1 MTLYDN
7 NKRAFARITR
17 CRIRMRRTGAHADMR
32 TNFALMLAARKKNGN
47 MGVTSVRGGRIF
59 SESRQQMKNDAFER
73 LFKKYY
79 NEAKL
84 YVTALSRNEALAED
98 IVSESFVKAFN
109 LIDEEKESFKFWL
122 LKVCRNA
129 YFDYLKKARRLAPVH
144 DNMRG
149 GDADLAEKVI
159 EDEEYRALYRAI
171 ALLKDNYREVILLYY
186 FDELSVSEIAGIT
199 GQTVQNVKVLMYRA
213 RMKLKEI
220 LED

>member
-1 MTLYDN
+1 
-7 NKRAFARITR
+7 
-17 CRIRMRRTGAHADMR
+17 
-32 TNFALMLAARKKNGN
+32 
-47 MGVTSVRGGRIF
+47 
-59 SESRQQMKNDAFER
+59 MKNEAIER

-84 YVTALSRNEALAED
+84 YVAALCHDEALAED
-98 IVSESFVKAFN
+98 IVSESFYKAFTR
-109 LIDEEKESFKFWL
+109 IDEEKESFKFWL

-129 YFDYLKKARRLAPVH
+129 YFDYLKKNRRLSAAH
-144 DNMRG
+144 DNMAA
-149 GDADLAEKVI
+149 DTADLAEKVI

-199 GQTVQNVKVLMYRA
+199 EQSVQNVKVLMYRA

>member
-1 MTLYDN
+1 
-7 NKRAFARITR
+7 
-17 CRIRMRRTGAHADMR
+17 
-32 TNFALMLAARKKNGN
+32 
-47 MGVTSVRGGRIF
+47 
-59 SESRQQMKNDAFER
+59 MKNEAIER

-84 YVTALSRNEALAED
+84 YVATLCHDEALAED
-98 IVSESFVKAFN
+98 IVSESFYKAFTR
-109 LIDEEKESFKFWL
+109 IDEEKESFKFWL

-129 YFDYLKKARRLAPVH
+129 YFDYLKKNRRLSALH
-144 DNMRG
+144 DNMAA
-149 GDADLAEKVI
+149 DTADLAEKVI

-199 GQTVQNVKVLMYRA
+199 EQSVQNVKVLMYRA

>member
-17 CRIRMRRTGAHADMR
+17 CRIRTRRTGAHADMR

-129 YFDYLKKARRLAPVH
+129 YFD
-144 DNMRG
+144 
-149 GDADLAEKVI
+149 
-159 EDEEYRALYRAI
+159 
-171 ALLKDNYREVILLYY
+171 
-186 FDELSVSEIAGIT
+186 
-199 GQTVQNVKVLMYRA
+199 
-213 RMKLKEI
+213 
-220 LED
+220 

>member
-1 MTLYDN
+1 
-7 NKRAFARITR
+7 
-17 CRIRMRRTGAHADMR
+17 
-32 TNFALMLAARKKNGN
+32 
-47 MGVTSVRGGRIF
+47 
-59 SESRQQMKNDAFER
+59 MKNEAIER

-84 YVTALSRNEALAED
+84 YVAALCHDEALAED
-98 IVSESFVKAFN
+98 IVSESFYKAFTR
-109 LIDEEKESFKFWL
+109 IDEEKESFKFWL

-129 YFDYLKKARRLAPVH
+129 YFDYLKKNRRLSAVH
-144 DNMRG
+144 DNMAA
-149 GDADLAEKVI
+149 DTADLAEKVI
-159 EDEEYRALYRAI
+159 EDEEYRALYHAI

-199 GQTVQNVKVLMYRA
+199 EQSVQNVKVLMYRA

>member
-1 MTLYDN
+1 
-7 NKRAFARITR
+7 
-17 CRIRMRRTGAHADMR
+17 
-32 TNFALMLAARKKNGN
+32 
-47 MGVTSVRGGRIF
+47 
-59 SESRQQMKNDAFER
+59 MKNDAFER

-159 EDEEYRALYRAI
+159 EDEEYRALY
-171 ALLKDNYREVILLYY
+171 NYREVILLYY

>member
-1 MTLYDN
+1 MAIDHNVGGLNEYLVNITTSRGYNRLRYDAYRTL
-7 NKRAFARITR
+7 
-17 CRIRMRRTGAHADMR
+17 RR
-32 TNFALMLAARKKNGN
+32 
-47 MGVTSVRGGRIF
+47 
-59 SESRQQMKNDAFER
+59 
-73 LFKKYY
+73 
-79 NEAKL
+79 
-84 YVTALSRNEALAED
+84 
-98 IVSESFVKAFN
+98 FN

-149 GDADLAEKVI
+149 DDADLAEKVI

-171 ALLKDNYREVILLYY
+171 ALLNDNYREVILLYY

>member
-1 MTLYDN
+1 
-7 NKRAFARITR
+7 
-17 CRIRMRRTGAHADMR
+17 
-32 TNFALMLAARKKNGN
+32 
-47 MGVTSVRGGRIF
+47 
-59 SESRQQMKNDAFER
+59 MKNEAIER

-84 YVTALSRNEALAED
+84 YVAALCHDEALAED
-98 IVSESFVKAFN
+98 IVSESFYKAFTR
-109 LIDEEKESFKFWL
+109 IDEEKESFKFWL

-129 YFDYLKKARRLAPVH
+129 YFDYLKKNRRLSAVH
-144 DNMRG
+144 DNMAA
-149 GDADLAEKVI
+149 DTVDLAEKVI

-199 GQTVQNVKVLMYRA
+199 EQSVQNVKVLMYRA

>member
-1 MTLYDN
+1 
-7 NKRAFARITR
+7 
-17 CRIRMRRTGAHADMR
+17 
-32 TNFALMLAARKKNGN
+32 
-47 MGVTSVRGGRIF
+47 
-59 SESRQQMKNDAFER
+59 MKNEAIER

-84 YVTALSRNEALAED
+84 YVAALCHDEALAED
-98 IVSESFVKAFN
+98 IVSESFYKAFTR
-109 LIDEEKESFKFWL
+109 IDEEKESFKFWL

-129 YFDYLKKARRLAPVH
+129 YFDYLKKSRRLSAVH
-144 DNMRG
+144 DNMAA
-149 GDADLAEKVI
+149 DTADLAEKVI

-199 GQTVQNVKVLMYRA
+199 EQSVQNVKVLMYRA

>member
-1 MTLYDN
+1 
-7 NKRAFARITR
+7 
-17 CRIRMRRTGAHADMR
+17 
-32 TNFALMLAARKKNGN
+32 
-47 MGVTSVRGGRIF
+47 
-59 SESRQQMKNDAFER
+59 MKNEAIER

-84 YVTALSRNEALAED
+84 YVAALCHDEALAED
-98 IVSESFVKAFN
+98 IVSESFYKASTR
-109 LIDEEKESFKFWL
+109 IDEEKESFKFWL

-129 YFDYLKKARRLAPVH
+129 YFDYLKKNRRLSAVH
-144 DNMRG
+144 DNMAA
-149 GDADLAEKVI
+149 DTADLAEKVI

-199 GQTVQNVKVLMYRA
+199 EQSVQNVKVLMYRA

>member
-1 MTLYDN
+1 
-7 NKRAFARITR
+7 
-17 CRIRMRRTGAHADMR
+17 
-32 TNFALMLAARKKNGN
+32 
-47 MGVTSVRGGRIF
+47 
-59 SESRQQMKNDAFER
+59 MKNEAIER

-84 YVTALSRNEALAED
+84 YVAALCHDEALAED
-98 IVSESFVKAFN
+98 IVSESFYKAFTR
-109 LIDEEKESFKFWL
+109 IDEEKESFKFWL

-129 YFDYLKKARRLAPVH
+129 YFDYLKKNRRLSALH
-144 DNMRG
+144 DNMAA
-149 GDADLAEKVI
+149 DTADLAEKVI

-199 GQTVQNVKVLMYRA
+199 EQSVQNVKVLMYRA
-213 RMKLKEI
+213 RMKLKEN

>member
-1 MTLYDN
+1 
-7 NKRAFARITR
+7 
-17 CRIRMRRTGAHADMR
+17 
-32 TNFALMLAARKKNGN
+32 
-47 MGVTSVRGGRIF
+47 
-59 SESRQQMKNDAFER
+59 MKNDAFER

-129 YFDYLKKARRLAPVH
+129 YFDYLKKNRRLSALH
-144 DNMRG
+144 DNMAA
-149 GDADLAEKVI
+149 DTADLAEKVI

-199 GQTVQNVKVLMYRA
+199 EQSVQNVKVLMYRA
-213 RMKLKEI
+213 MMKLKEI

>member
-1 MTLYDN
+1 
-7 NKRAFARITR
+7 
-17 CRIRMRRTGAHADMR
+17 
-32 TNFALMLAARKKNGN
+32 
-47 MGVTSVRGGRIF
+47 
-59 SESRQQMKNDAFER
+59 MKNEAIER

-84 YVTALSRNEALAED
+84 YVAALCHDEALAED
-98 IVSESFVKAFN
+98 IVSESFYKAFTR
-109 LIDEEKESFKFWL
+109 IDEEKESFKFWL

-129 YFDYLKKARRLAPVH
+129 YFDYLKKNRRLSVVH
-144 DNMRG
+144 DNMAA
-149 GDADLAEKVI
+149 DTADLAEKVI

-199 GQTVQNVKVLMYRA
+199 EQSVQNVKVLMYRA

>member
-1 MTLYDN
+1 M
-7 NKRAFARITR
+7 
-17 CRIRMRRTGAHADMR
+17 
-32 TNFALMLAARKKNGN
+32 
-47 MGVTSVRGGRIF
+47 
-59 SESRQQMKNDAFER
+59 
-73 LFKKYY
+73 
-79 NEAKL
+79 
-84 YVTALSRNEALAED
+84 
-98 IVSESFVKAFN
+98 
-109 LIDEEKESFKFWL
+109 
-122 LKVCRNA
+122 
-129 YFDYLKKARRLAPVH
+129 H

-159 EDEEYRALYRAI
+159 EDEEYRPLYRAI

>member
-1 MTLYDN
+1 
-7 NKRAFARITR
+7 
-17 CRIRMRRTGAHADMR
+17 
-32 TNFALMLAARKKNGN
+32 
-47 MGVTSVRGGRIF
+47 
-59 SESRQQMKNDAFER
+59 MKNEAIER

-84 YVTALSRNEALAED
+84 YVAALCHDEALAED
-98 IVSESFVKAFN
+98 IVSESFYKAFTR
-109 LIDEEKESFKFWL
+109 IDEEKESFKFWL

-129 YFDYLKKARRLAPVH
+129 YFDYLKKNRRLSAVH
-144 DNMRG
+144 DNMA
-149 GDADLAEKVI
+149 ADTADIAEKVI

-199 GQTVQNVKVLMYRA
+199 EQSVQNVKVLMYRA

>member
-1 MTLYDN
+1 
-7 NKRAFARITR
+7 
-17 CRIRMRRTGAHADMR
+17 
-32 TNFALMLAARKKNGN
+32 
-47 MGVTSVRGGRIF
+47 
-59 SESRQQMKNDAFER
+59 MKNDAFER
-73 LFKKYY
+73 LFIKYY
-79 NEAKL
+79 NQAKL

-109 LIDEEKESFKFWL
+109 LIGEEKESFKFWL

-129 YFDYLKKARRLAPVH
+129 YFDYLKKARRHGPVH

-149 GDADLAEKVI
+149 DDADLAEKVI

>member
-1 MTLYDN
+1 M
-7 NKRAFARITR
+7 
-17 CRIRMRRTGAHADMR
+17 RTGFSAADFR
-32 TNFALMLAARKKNGN
+32 LNRVIRLVDIVRSKSFAYFAKNVK
-47 MGVTSVRGGRIF
+47 MGVTSHRGGRIF
-59 SESRQQMKNDAFER
+59 SESRQQQMKNEAFER
-73 LFKKYY
+73 LFKRYY

-84 YVTALSRNEALAED
+84 YLTALCRNEALAED
-98 IVSESFVKAFN
+98 IVSESFVKAFA

-129 YFDYLKKARRLAPVH
+129 YFDYLKKAKRLSPVY
-144 DNMRG
+144 DNMRS
-149 GDADLAEKVI
+149 DEADLAEKVI

-171 ALLKDNYREVILLYY
+171 ALLKDSYREVILLYY

-213 RMKLKEI
+213 RIKLKEI

>member
-1 MTLYDN
+1 
-7 NKRAFARITR
+7 
-17 CRIRMRRTGAHADMR
+17 
-32 TNFALMLAARKKNGN
+32 
-47 MGVTSVRGGRIF
+47 
-59 SESRQQMKNDAFER
+59 MKNEAIER

-84 YVTALSRNEALAED
+84 YVAALCHDEALAED
-98 IVSESFVKAFN
+98 IVSESFYKAFTR
-109 LIDEEKESFKFWL
+109 IDEEKESFKFWL

-129 YFDYLKKARRLAPVH
+129 YFDYLKKNRRLSALH
-144 DNMRG
+144 DNMAA
-149 GDADLAEKVI
+149 DTADLAEKVI

-199 GQTVQNVKVLMYRA
+199 EQSVQNVKVLMYRA

>member
-1 MTLYDN
+1 
-7 NKRAFARITR
+7 
-17 CRIRMRRTGAHADMR
+17 
-32 TNFALMLAARKKNGN
+32 
-47 MGVTSVRGGRIF
+47 
-59 SESRQQMKNDAFER
+59 MKNEAIER

-84 YVTALSRNEALAED
+84 YVAALCHDEALAED
-98 IVSESFVKAFN
+98 IVSESFYKAFTR
-109 LIDEEKESFKFWL
+109 IDEEKESFKFWL

-129 YFDYLKKARRLAPVH
+129 YFDYLKKNRRLSAVH
-144 DNMRG
+144 DNMAA
-149 GDADLAEKVI
+149 DTADLAEKVI

-199 GQTVQNVKVLMYRA
+199 EQSVQNVKVLMYRA
-213 RMKLKEI
+213 RMKLREI

>member
-1 MTLYDN
+1 
-7 NKRAFARITR
+7 
-17 CRIRMRRTGAHADMR
+17 
-32 TNFALMLAARKKNGN
+32 
-47 MGVTSVRGGRIF
+47 
-59 SESRQQMKNDAFER
+59 MKNEAIER

-84 YVTALSRNEALAED
+84 YVAALCHDEALAED
-98 IVSESFVKAFN
+98 IVSESFYKAFTR
-109 LIDEEKESFKFWL
+109 IDEEKESFKFWL

-129 YFDYLKKARRLAPVH
+129 YFDYLKKNRRLSAVH
-144 DNMRG
+144 DNMAA
-149 GDADLAEKVI
+149 DTADLAEKVI

-199 GQTVQNVKVLMYRA
+199 EQSVQNVKVLMYRA